1 MEDTLILNRYRLL
14 ETKAHGGF
22 STVQIA
28 WDTRV
33 QRRVAIKSI
42 PLEQDGPSLLTPGLE
57 EARTAALLSN
67 PSIVVCQDE

>member
-42 PLEQDGPSLLTPGLE
+42 PLEQDGPADDDEKWSITLE
-57 EARTAALLSN
+57 NSGPVT
-67 PSIVVCQDE
+67 VVGA